1 MTGGHVAPGAV
12 GRLLNPSLSLQGPR
26 GRHDQPDGP
35 DSPAGSEP
43 ARADRGPPVS
53 LFSPCGERGGP
64 GPPSLPTPGPLPLA
78 RPLLGFRPVGG
89 QPAPDLR
96 APVPGPAAA
105 GDWPSCPP
113 SVPRTLGYLWAPCW
127 PGVTVPPPLLLLS
140 RPLRRPGLA
149 SSAAPR
155 SSSSGCRCLFLHF
168 FPFFEPIV
176 LSGSLL
182 DLLCGLPSCQVPSHP
197 PPGWPRC
204 PLSGSRRADPGLW
217 SAAASGS
224 CAA

>member
-1 MTGGHVAPGAV
+1 MTGGHIAPGAV
-12 GRLLNPSLSLQGPR
+12 GWLLTPSLSLQGPR

-64 GPPSLPTPGPLPLA
+64 GPPSRHQGPCPWLGLSWGSG
-78 RPLLGFRPVGG
+78 LLEDT
-89 QPAPDLR
+89 QLLTS
-96 APVPGPAAA
+96 APVPVPAAA

-113 SVPRTLGYLWAPCW
+113 SVPWTLGYLWAPCR
-127 PGVTVPPPLLLLS
+127 PGVTVPPPLLLLL

-149 SSAAPR
+149 SSAAPQ
-155 SSSSGCRCLFLHF
+155 SSSSGCRCPFLHF
-168 FPFFEPIV
+168 FPFFKPIV
-176 LSGSLL
+176 MSGSLL
-182 DLLCGLPSCQVPSHP
+182 DLLRGLQSCQVPSHP
-197 PPGWPRC
+197 LPGWPRC
-204 PLSGSRRADPGLW
+204 PPLGSRRANPALW